1 MGKNN
6 IHLYIYFQA
15 YEERRLTDPDFY
27 RDANSLA
34 YGKTVD
40 DPAAAI
46 DRMVG
51 ELNDQCALESCTL
64 YDKSLDWVIKAATRS
79 CWFHIPTLNSNNNS
93 CLTSI
98 VRALC
103 WKSILEFRI
112 SLKSR

>member
-1 MGKNN
+1 M
-6 IHLYIYFQA
+6 HLISSNFSKLLSIELLPPVLTCCIFLQA

-64 YDKSLDWVIKAATRS
+64 YDDLVCSFGS
-79 CWFHIPTLNSNNNS
+79 
-93 CLTSI
+93 
-98 VRALC
+98 
-103 WKSILEFRI
+103 
-112 SLKSR
+112 